1 MILLEDNILF
11 VGGNNSKEFYL
22 INIPNH
28 QIIKNIIGPK
38 TIWFINECLD
48 SLILCSIINENG
60 KHSIVKYKYGNY
72 NLDKI
77 I

>member
-28 QIIKNIIGPK
+28 QIIKNIIGSK

-48 SLILCSIINENG
+48 SLILCSLLMKMEN
-60 KHSIVKYKYGNY
+60 I
-72 NLDKI
+72 LL
-77 I
+77 